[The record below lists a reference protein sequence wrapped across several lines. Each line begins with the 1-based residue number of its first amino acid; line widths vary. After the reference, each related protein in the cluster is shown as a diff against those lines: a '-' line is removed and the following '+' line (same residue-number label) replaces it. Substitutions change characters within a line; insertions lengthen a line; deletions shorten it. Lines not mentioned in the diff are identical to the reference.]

1 MKQNKRI
8 KAVFFDLGN
17 TLVSSNEFMENK
29 ALKANQKL
37 LQSIS
42 HNFSLEELKKAHE
55 KA

>member
-29 ALKANQKL
+29 ALNLTSPHNQ
-37 LQSIS
+37 
-42 HNFSLEELKKAHE
+42 E
-55 KA
+55 